1 MKYQKYNYNFLIFC
15 KLLIF
20 NVKLQNIASAPE
32 GLETLLYKIDI
43 MCNLRLL
50 ALRYDLETFLL
61 FIVKDASTR
70 KLFNEPYNY

>member
-1 MKYQKYNYNFLIFC
+1 M
-15 KLLIF
+15 F
-20 NVKLQNIASAPE
+20 NVKLQRTIILQNIASAPE

-50 ALRYDLETFLL
+50 ALPYDLETFLL
-61 FIVKDASTR
+61 FIVKDASTC